1 MSKLAWPIAAI
12 VALTPGL
19 LTTPVF
25 AQGSIEEIVVT
36 AQRREQAIQ
45 DVPIS
50 ITAFS
55 QEDLE
60 VRGVEN
66 VDQLDLL
73 LPNVMIRGG
82 GTTGPTDGNFTM
94 RGVPGVAR
102 YLDGVAQIGMKGSLP
117 PVVELERIEVLK
129 GPQGTLF
136 GKGAMGGAI
145 SYVSVAPADE
155 FGARIR
161 ASVGNY
167 NQRQLGANIDIPIT
181 PDFLTKISYYSN
193 QKDGYVQS
201 GISNVQHG
209 DESDNVVR
217 LDAVWNVSPNFSA
230 KFDITQTL
238 RDPAH
243 PSADV
248 LYDVNDDQ
256 FWVKK
261 YNEAGLVFTD
271 ASDAFGMRE
280 EYRNSSNFAG
290 PGWKYDSTSYNL
302 TLEFDLSDTLSLRTI
317 TGHREYKS
325 EALADLD
332 ASHWQFFEIWTASLV
347 EEYSQ
352 EVQLASDGDR
362 LDWVVGFYLNDYDAT
377 FRRFDWQFADHTPRI
392 TNWITESKTQDTAVF
407 FQATYDLS
415 DQLDLTVGG
424 RYTEEDFEGGQW
436 AAVEDIPKW
445 PNTTYTFRKGA
456 VRSSSAAGFYSFTPR
471 VSLTYD
477 YSDNVMAYVTY
488 SEGFGAGGVNTTA
501 VNGEFTPY
509 SGETLLQYEVG
520 LRSMLFD
527 NSLRFNL
534 SYFNGT
540 WEDMQVGEAL
550 VPGRI
555 VRTNAGE
562 AEMSGVELDTLWAV
576 SDNFTVNLSLGF
588 LDTEYT
594 ELGTTQTIKLDSKF
608 AFAPE
613 FQGTIGGQYDYL
625 RPNGSVW
632 SYRLDYG
639 WTGKYVTIQDIRLQ
653 KMQPQYGLV
662 SGRFTYEPVN
672 ADWSY
677 SIWGRNLTNEWY
689 QQGGFGAFLGGVDQG
704 VVARPREFGLTLNLD
719 F

>member
-1 MSKLAWPIAAI
+1 MIQPRGLKMKRINKHPGKMSKLAWPIAAI

-248 LYDVNDDQ
+248 LYDVNDMI
-256 FWVKK
+256 
-261 YNEAGLVFTD
+261 GLRNT
-271 ASDAFGMRE
+271 MRLDL
-280 EYRNSSNFAG
+280 YL
-290 PGWKYDSTSYNL
+290 L
-302 TLEFDLSDTLSLRTI
+302 TLVMR
-317 TGHREYKS
+317 
-325 EALADLD
+325 
-332 ASHWQFFEIWTASLV
+332 LV
-347 EEYSQ
+347 
-352 EVQLASDGDR
+352 
-362 LDWVVGFYLNDYDAT
+362 
-377 FRRFDWQFADHTPRI
+377 
-392 TNWITESKTQDTAVF
+392 
-407 FQATYDLS
+407 
-415 DQLDLTVGG
+415 
-424 RYTEEDFEGGQW
+424 
-436 AAVEDIPKW
+436 
-445 PNTTYTFRKGA
+445 
-456 VRSSSAAGFYSFTPR
+456 
-471 VSLTYD
+471 
-477 YSDNVMAYVTY
+477 
-488 SEGFGAGGVNTTA
+488 
-501 VNGEFTPY
+501 
-509 SGETLLQYEVG
+509 
-520 LRSMLFD
+520 
-527 NSLRFNL
+527 
-534 SYFNGT
+534 
-540 WEDMQVGEAL
+540 
-550 VPGRI
+550 
-555 VRTNAGE
+555 
-562 AEMSGVELDTLWAV
+562 
-576 SDNFTVNLSLGF
+576 
-588 LDTEYT
+588 
-594 ELGTTQTIKLDSKF
+594 
-608 AFAPE
+608 
-613 FQGTIGGQYDYL
+613 
-625 RPNGSVW
+625 
-632 SYRLDYG
+632 
-639 WTGKYVTIQDIRLQ
+639 
-653 KMQPQYGLV
+653 
-662 SGRFTYEPVN
+662 
-672 ADWSY
+672 
-677 SIWGRNLTNEWY
+677 
-689 QQGGFGAFLGGVDQG
+689 
-704 VVARPREFGLTLNLD
+704 
-719 F
+719 